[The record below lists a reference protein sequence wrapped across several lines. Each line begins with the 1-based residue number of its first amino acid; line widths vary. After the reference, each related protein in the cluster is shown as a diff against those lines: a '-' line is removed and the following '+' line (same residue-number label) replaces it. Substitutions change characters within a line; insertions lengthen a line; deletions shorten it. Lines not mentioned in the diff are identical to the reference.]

1 MPTRPTR
8 TTRAACLAA
17 GLLLLPAALVAC
29 SDDDEDTGTT
39 SSTEAPAT
47 EEGATPVV
55 PDGEPPSTVEVV
67 ATDFAFSGLPD
78 SVPAGTK
85 LTLVNDAATEL
96 HELVAFRLP
105 DDEERSI
112 DELAALPPEQLEPIF
127 AGEPTAVLLAPP
139 GGPEIAAVGD
149 GTLTEPGRYAVI
161 CMIPTGVAPEV
172 YLAAAAE
179 SAGGPPQI
187 EDAGPP
193 HLAHGMYAELVV
205 E

>member
-1 MPTRPTR
+1 
-8 TTRAACLAA
+8 
-17 GLLLLPAALVAC
+17 
-29 SDDDEDTGTT
+29 
-39 SSTEAPAT
+39 
-47 EEGATPVV
+47 
-55 PDGEPPSTVEVV
+55 VEVV

-105 DDEERSI
+105 DEEERSI
-112 DELAALPPEQLEPIF
+112 DELAALPPAELEPIF
-127 AGEPTAVLLAPP
+127 AGEPATVLLRAPD
-139 GGPEIAAVGD
+139 GPEIAAVGD

-161 CMIPTGVAPEV
+161 CMIPTGVEPSV

-179 SAGGPPQI
+179 SEGGPPQI
-187 EDAGPP
+187 DDAGPP